1 MATSNSNDDSSW
13 KNVHNQR
20 DWEPSSDDDDDDDN
34 HELFYD
40 APETTPPI
48 TTTTT
53 EVNREA
59 ELLHERLNSQL
70 STSETVEKKKTPG

>member
-1 MATSNSNDDSSW
+1 MAASNSNDDSSW
-13 KNVHNQR
+13 KNVHNQH
-20 DWEPSSDDDDDDDN
+20 DWEPSSDDDDDNDN
-34 HELFYD
+34 HEFYD

-48 TTTTT
+48 TT